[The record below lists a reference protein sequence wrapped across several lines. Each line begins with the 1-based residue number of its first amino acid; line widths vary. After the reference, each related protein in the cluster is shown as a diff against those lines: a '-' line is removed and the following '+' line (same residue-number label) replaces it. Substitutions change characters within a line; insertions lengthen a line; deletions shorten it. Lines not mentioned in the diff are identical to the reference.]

1 MDRRK
6 WAAESASIWRRSG
19 ILIVLL
25 ILMASGCAL
34 RVKYVAGYDEIM
46 DRAVSDLHRKTATFF
61 AKLKSSSGPDGSY
74 EANRRFY
81 EEARGDVSAL
91 ILRAKVSEEGL
102 TKTPLTSNF
111 EDLQKQYEDLAALHK
126 TSPPPVAIL
135 SAESAFEQS
144 FRAIIENLLFL
155 KWNRAQP

>member
-1 MDRRK
+1 MDQER
-6 WAAESASIWRRSG
+6 WARDSASAWKRSVILLALL
-19 ILIVLL
+19 ILIV
-25 ILMASGCAL
+25 SGCAL
-34 RVKYVAGYDEIM
+34 RVKYVAEYDEIM

-61 AKLKSSSGPDGSY
+61 ARVQSSPGPDGSY
-74 EANRRFY
+74 EANRTFY
-81 EEARGDVSAL
+81 EEARGDVAAL
-91 ILRAKVSEEGL
+91 ILRARVSEKGL
-102 TKTPLTSNF
+102 AKTPLTSNF

-155 KWNRAQP
+155 KWNRAQL